1 MTPGTYNFEPHT
13 EGDTSESVAFTID
26 LPTIDGT
33 ALSLSGCTITAK
45 FRDEKSRKTALT
57 ISTGDGITIT
67 NAGAGQF
74 KVNTG
79 ALTDLPCGNYV
90 YDMEFQFSNG
100 MVFTY
105 LEGKKVV
112 TADITRA

>member
-1 MTPGTYNFEPHT
+1 MTTGIYDFEPHKD
-13 EGDTSESVAFTID
+13 GDTSESAAFSIN

>member
-1 MTPGTYNFEPHT
+1 MTQGIYDFEPHKD
-13 EGDTSESVAFTID
+13 GDTSESVAFTID
-26 LPTIDGT
+26 LPTIDGV
-33 ALSLSGCTITAK
+33 ALSLSGCIITAK
-45 FRDEKSRKTALT
+45 FREERSHRAALT

-79 ALTDLPCGNYV
+79 ALSDLPCGNYV
-90 YDMEFQFSNG
+90 YDMEFDFGNG
-100 MVFTY
+100 IKFTY

-112 TADITRA
+112 KADITRE